1 MGGDDKRVKMAI
13 LDHCPDLAG
22 AQVTILT
29 LLRKIDRSR
38 FDVTVVL
45 PSEGTFSTALTA
57 SRIPVSII
65 RLPMG
70 LVRLKRGKALQSFLL
85 LLLSLFPFCF
95 FLLSLCSYL
104 KKNHFQLVL
113 TNTIKSH
120 LYGSLAARLCS
131 IRLIWRF
138 HDILSREDFSPLLIE
153 ILAFFGKRFPKKIL
167 AVSKVTQDHLLQHG
181 IGSGKVAV
189 IFNSVDPE
197 RLGTKGPFKS
207 IREEYP
213 LGNGTKLVGCIGRI
227 IPQKGQKVLLSA
239 VPGILRRRPDAF
251 FLIVGDVF
259 LKEASY
265 KKELLEFIKNNRI
278 EKNARLTGFRTD
290 IGNVIRSLDLVIFP
304 SIAPEAFPL
313 SVLEAMSLGKPVIA
327 SDIGGVQE
335 IIEDGVTGLLVAPNR
350 PEQIT
355 EKVLY
360 LLNDPQSCEEIG
372 QRAKEFVNRKFS
384 MENYVLDI
392 EEACWAVAS
401 MGGAA

>member
-1 MGGDDKRVKMAI
+1 MGEDDKRVKMAI

-45 PSEGTFSTALTA
+45 PSEGTFSTALAA
-57 SRIPVSII
+57 SGIPVAILH
-65 RLPMG
+65 LPMG
-70 LVRLKRGKALQSFLL
+70 MVRLKRGRSLQSFLR

-104 KKNHFQLVL
+104 KRNHFQLVL

-131 IRLIWRF
+131 IPLIWRF
-138 HDILSREDFSPLLIE
+138 HDILARKDFSPSLIKF
-153 ILAFFGKRFPKKIL
+153 LAFFGKRFPKKIL
-167 AVSKVTQDHLLQHG
+167 AVSKVTRDHLLQHG
-181 IGSGKVAV
+181 IGSGRVKV

-197 RLGTKGPFKS
+197 RLETEDSFKN
-207 IREEYP
+207 IREEYR

-239 VPGILRRRPDAF
+239 VPQVLRRRPDAF

-259 LKEASY
+259 LKEENY
-265 KKELLEFIKNNRI
+265 REELLEFIKDNRI

-313 SVLEAMSLGKPVIA
+313 SVLEAMVLGKPVIG

-335 IIEDGVTGLLVAPNR
+335 MIEDGVTGLLVEPNR

-355 EKVLY
+355 EKILF
-360 LLNDPQSCEEIG
+360 LLNDPQRCEEIG

-384 MENYVLDI
+384 MENYVLDM
-392 EEACWAVAS
+392 EEACWAVGS
-401 MGGAA
+401 MGGKA